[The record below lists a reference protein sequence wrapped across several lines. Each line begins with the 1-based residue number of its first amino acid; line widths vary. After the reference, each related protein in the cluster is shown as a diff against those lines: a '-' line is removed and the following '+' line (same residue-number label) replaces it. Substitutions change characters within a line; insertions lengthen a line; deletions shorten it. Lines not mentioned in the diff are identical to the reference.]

1 MILVK
6 GIEKS
11 YGDLKVLKNINLEI
25 EKFKITTI
33 VGLRVPENRPYC
45 T

>member
-33 VGLRVPENRPYC
+33 VGASVPENRPYC